1 MLDRDL
7 ASLFQVETKTF
18 NQAVKRNISRFP
30 LDFMFQ
36 LTENEWEYL
45 RSQIVTS
52 NKGRGGIRYLPY
64 VFSEQ
69 GVSMLSAILNS
80 PFAIETSIPIMSTFV
95 ELRQTVTIKSNHT
108 ALQKDVQRIDLRMDT
123 LEANHVIDDALVT
136 KKVTQMSQEVH
147 KMNQNFT
154 YFSEVLNQFQQAH
167 LIIKRPNEENFEGQ

>member
-69 GVSMLSAILNS
+69 GVSMLSAILNGC
-80 PFAIETSIPIMSTFV
+80 
-95 ELRQTVTIKSNHT
+95 
-108 ALQKDVQRIDLRMDT
+108 
-123 LEANHVIDDALVT
+123 T
-136 KKVTQMSQEVH
+136 K
-147 KMNQNFT
+147 
-154 YFSEVLNQFQQAH
+154 VL
-167 LIIKRPNEENFEGQ
+167 